1 MLLNILLV
9 LCQAGS
15 TGMSRLGCRGNL
27 SKDWT
32 PLSHN
37 FNNGD
42 QLNRSICETHK
53 HSIWIVLILLLL
65 YYSLSRYLPPS
76 LLLTLVACFKGYEGV
91 KSTMSYWPT
100 AMCSCRALYCIFIAG
115 NTETET
121 EGRLCRYIQI
131 KQYKS
136 LNVHKL
142 DSCHHYFLSYFSYC
156 FFFCQTVTEKKHFK
170 ELSQFCWRLE
180 RKLNLEVLELFFPM
194 RVNIIGIIG
203 DLNFIWPDGSGC
215 YYFVRVAAQK
225 LL

>member
-1 MLLNILLV
+1 MDCINLPLIILL
-9 LCQAGS
+9 
-15 TGMSRLGCRGNL
+15 
-27 SKDWT
+27 
-32 PLSHN
+32 SH
-37 FNNGD
+37 
-42 QLNRSICETHK
+42 
-53 HSIWIVLILLLL
+53 
-65 YYSLSRYLPPS
+65 SLSPPPS

-91 KSTMSYWPT
+91 KTTMSYWPT

-115 NTETET
+115 NTET

-180 RKLNLEVLELFFPM
+180 RKLNSEELELFFPM

-203 DLNFIWPDGSGC
+203 DLNFI
-215 YYFVRVAAQK
+215 
-225 LL
+225 

>member
-1 MLLNILLV
+1 MLLIILLV

-42 QLNRSICETHK
+42 QLNWSICETHK
-53 HSIWIVLILLLL
+53 HSIWIVLIFLLL
-65 YYSLSRYLPPS
+65 YYSLTRYLPPS

-91 KSTMSYWPT
+91 KSTMSYWST

-136 LNVHKL
+136 LNVHEL

-156 FFFCQTVTEKKHFK
+156 FFFLSDSYWKKKTF
-170 ELSQFCWRLE
+170 
-180 RKLNLEVLELFFPM
+180 
-194 RVNIIGIIG
+194 
-203 DLNFIWPDGSGC
+203 
-215 YYFVRVAAQK
+215 
-225 LL
+225 

>member
-1 MLLNILLV
+1 MLLIILLV

-37 FNNGD
+37 FNKGD
-42 QLNRSICETHK
+42 QLNRSIGETHK
-53 HSIWIVLILLLL
+53 HSVWIVLIFLLL
-65 YYSLSRYLPPS
+65 YYTLSRYLPLS

-91 KSTMSYWPT
+91 KSTMRYCPT

-115 NTETET
+115 NTET

-142 DSCHHYFLSYFSYC
+142 DSCHHYFYPIFPIVFFLSDSYW
-156 FFFCQTVTEKKHFK
+156 KKAF
-170 ELSQFCWRLE
+170 
-180 RKLNLEVLELFFPM
+180 
-194 RVNIIGIIG
+194 
-203 DLNFIWPDGSGC
+203 
-215 YYFVRVAAQK
+215 
-225 LL
+225 